1 MALDPLTLS
10 LIASGAQAAAGLGK
24 TAFGM
29 SQRARGQQAL
39 AGAYEAPTGKPSE
52 YAELIKQ
59 ARASDLA
66 QRRIDEINR
75 SMATST
81 AALQQAGARGVIGGI
96 GAVTEAGTRAKTDVL
111 SQQQAEIMRALQMD
125 IGGAER
131 ERARQI
137 QQQLREET
145 MAQRAIESGITNIAG
160 GLGDVGQAGLLFA
173 EAYGAMDPMSA
184 GEKAQKRVQRMSS
197 ETQADIFKQATAT
210 PKVAKSPMESAL
222 SKEQFKKLAEGF
234 TGELSLADLE
244 ELQQIPEYKNGGVK
258 KTPGAFSH
266 TKNPIDIMQ
275 DGAKIGEMTGG
286 EYIFNPK
293 QAKQM
298 QKLAKSGNTELH
310 KFVKSLLNK
319 PQFK

>member
-29 SQRARGQQAL
+29 SQRLRGQQAL

-96 GAVTEAGTRAKTDVL
+96 GAVTEAGSRAKTDVL

-160 GLGDVGQAGLLFA
+160 GLGDVGQAAITGV
-173 EAYGAMDPMSA
+173 EAYTTAQDVSKPETSINIMKGMLSEEEQRKFEEQQQRTTTA
-184 GEKAQKRVQRMSS
+184 EKGMKVQ
-197 ETQADIFKQATAT
+197 
-210 PKVAKSPMESAL
+210 
-222 SKEQFKKLAEGF
+222 
-234 TGELSLADLE
+234 
-244 ELQQIPEYKNGGVK
+244 

>member
-1 MALDPLTLS
+1 MDPLTLS

-24 TAFGM
+24 TAFGL
-29 SQRARGQQAL
+29 SQKARGKQAL
-39 AGAYEAPTGKPSE
+39 AAAYEAPTGKPSE
-52 YAELIKQ
+52 YAELLKQ

-81 AALQQAGARGVIGGI
+81 AALQQAGARGIIGGI
-96 GAVTEAGTRAKTDVL
+96 GAVTEAGSRAKTGVL
-111 SQQQAEIMRALQMD
+111 SQQQAEIMRALERGT
-125 IGGAER
+125 IGAER

-137 QQQLREET
+137 NRQMREEGFA
-145 MAQRAIESGITNIAG
+145 MQGIESGIANIAG
-160 GLGDVGQAGLLFA
+160 GLGDVVSAGISAA
-173 EAYGAMDPMSA
+173 EAGS
-184 GEKAQKRVQRMSS
+184 KLK
-197 ETQADIFKQATAT
+197 
-210 PKVAKSPMESAL
+210 PKKKSPVSESLVSTAEAVEGTIDDPNYFPTEEEMVFPEI
-222 SKEQFKKLAEGF
+222 KFKK
-234 TGELSLADLE
+234 
-244 ELQQIPEYKNGGVK
+244 GGVQ

-266 TKNPIDIMQ
+266 KTNPINIMK

-298 QKLAKSGNTELH
+298 KKLASSGDTDLH